1 MAANLKIMTPHVYSY
16 SIVLFIYEYN
26 IITKVLWQ
34 TCRRQISLGWCT
46 WRLGREIWNILVHQ
60 FGLMREMCDEDPGV
74 KKQKIK
80 KKLTVKRVS
89 LTVLTP
95 LASPSFWNTFSFC
108 ESK

>member
-1 MAANLKIMTPHVYSY
+1 MWAANLKIMTPHVYSY

-80 KKLTVKRVS
+80 K
-89 LTVLTP
+89 
-95 LASPSFWNTFSFC
+95 N
-108 ESK
+108 